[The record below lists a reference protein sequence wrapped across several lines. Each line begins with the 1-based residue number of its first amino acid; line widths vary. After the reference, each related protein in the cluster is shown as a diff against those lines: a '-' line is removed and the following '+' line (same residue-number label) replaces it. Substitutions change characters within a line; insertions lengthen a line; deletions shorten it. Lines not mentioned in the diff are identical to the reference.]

1 MSLYF
6 RQNRIPI
13 RISGADATKL
23 LNSTLSADFIKGE
36 KNPLWWALLSP
47 QGKIQAEGLAFYF
60 DKAFW
65 LDVHISIKDA
75 FLKRMSLYKMRSNVE
90 IIDLSK
96 SHKIGFCSK
105 NPNLDISFKDP
116 RHKSLGFQIIAPKEK
131 TNDWL
136 NDNIFTSLRIK
147 TVVAELGED
156 FEPDKYFPHDIGMD
170 ILKAVDFSKG
180 CYIGQEI
187 VSRMQHKAEIRRR
200 PVFISNVEAQR
211 GAKIEIDN
219 KQIGIIGQVANN
231 KAIGFVR
238 IDKINNIE
246 TAKVNDK
253 LVQLALPDWADYHL
267 TKESNIK

>member
-6 RQNRIPI
+6 RQNRVPI
-13 RISGADATKL
+13 RISGADASKL

-36 KNPLWWALLSP
+36 KTPLWWALLSP
-47 QGKIQAEGLAFYF
+47 QGKIQAEGLAIYF

-65 LDVHISIKDA
+65 LDVHISIKNA
-75 FLKRMSLYKMRSNVE
+75 FLKRMSLYKMRSEVE
-90 IIDLSK
+90 ITDLSE

-116 RHKSLGFQIIAPKEK
+116 RHKNLGFQIIATKEK
-131 TNDWL
+131 TNNWL
-136 NDNIFTSLRIK
+136 NDDIFTTLRIK
-147 TVVAELGED
+147 AGVSELGED

-200 PVFISNVEAQR
+200 PMLVSNIEAQK
-211 GAKIEIDN
+211 GTKIEIDN
-219 KQIGIIGQVANN
+219 KQVGIIGQVANN
-231 KAIGFVR
+231 QAIGFVR
-238 IDKINNIE
+238 IDKINNID
-246 TAKVNDK
+246 TVKINDK
-253 LVQLALPDWADYHL
+253 PVQLALPDWAYYHL
-267 TKESNIK
+267 AKESNIK